1 MMALTKVRGSGITG
15 MTISSNDEITM
26 PSQPAL
32 LVQPASTQSDIPI
45 NATTTVLFGTE
56 RYDQNGDFASST
68 FTAPVTGKYLLT
80 YAIYV
85 QYVDGTT
92 DYLDIILNTSNR
104 DYFQTHD
111 PEYIQDHT
119 GNDVIYFTAT
129 YSVVADMDASDTAK
143 VRIAMNNSGAAQMD
157 VQTGSTFSGCLLA

>member
-1 MMALTKVRGSGITG
+1 MALTKVRGSGITG
-15 MTISSNDEITM
+15 MTISANDEITM
-26 PSQPAL
+26 PSQPAFL
-32 LVQPASTQSDIPI
+32 AQPASAQNNVPI
-45 NATTTVLFGTE
+45 NAITTISFGTE

-111 PEYIQDHT
+111 PEYIQDHS

-143 VRIAMNNSGAAQMD
+143 VRIGMNNSGAAQMD